1 MSCVCLCDPLSQC
14 NQFIVEP
21 HLPTQSKQL
30 YQSNSI
36 KAAGV
41 CFNLYWSIL
50 HKGTKGY
57 PINGNICHCFLQTLS
72 LSEASA
78 RVNPAFDL
86 RIYIQSRRVGHNWGR
101 GLSSTNRWRV
111 DVIDVEHP
119 SQPPQAPPHP
129 PSQQGYRL
137 ANSSTCSWCIHDIPL
152 KSSFFAFWHL
162 TLMQ

>member
-1 MSCVCLCDPLSQC
+1 MNCVCLCDPLSRC

-86 RIYIQSRRVGHNWGR
+86 RIYICTKQESWPQVGSWAIKHEPLESRCDRCGA
-101 GLSSTNRWRV
+101 
-111 DVIDVEHP
+111 P
-119 SQPPQAPPHP
+119 SPP
-129 PSQQGYRL
+129 PSTFSARL
-137 ANSSTCSWCIHDIPL
+137 SL
-152 KSSFFAFWHL
+152 G
-162 TLMQ
+162 